1 MRVTCRITLAALFL
15 VVSPGLP
22 QVAKTANEN
31 YQTPAG
37 RESLAKGL
45 IGPDRDSTER
55 PNDLVQ
61 EIGVRAGMTV
71 ADIGTGP
78 GYMLPFLSQAVGPE
92 GKVFAEDIFDDF
104 LKSAKTRAES
114 MHLTNVQFIRGTERN
129 PTLPAHSV
137 DVILALD
144 SYHHYDYPRDMLAE
158 FREALKPGGKL
169 AIVEYYKRPG
179 AMGGGDRALT
189 HIRLDDSGVIQEVQ
203 SAGFTL
209 VEEREHIPRSQY
221 ICIFAAKATG
231 GAR

>member
-1 MRVTCRITLAALFL
+1 MRDICRITLAALAL
-15 VVSPGLP
+15 AVSPGLP

-31 YQTPAG
+31 YQTPGG
-37 RESLAKGL
+37 RESIAKGL
-45 IGPDRDSTER
+45 VGPDRDTTER
-55 PNDLVQ
+55 PNDLVR
-61 EIGVRAGMTV
+61 EIGVKAGMTV

-92 GKVFAEDIFDDF
+92 GKVLGEDIFDDF
-104 LKSAKTRAES
+104 LASAKARAQAL
-114 MHLTNVQFIRGTERN
+114 HLTNVQFIRGTERN
-129 PTLPAHSV
+129 PTLPARSV

-144 SYHHYDYPRDMLAE
+144 SYHHYDYPRDMLAG
-158 FREALKPGGKL
+158 FREALKPGGRL

-179 AMGGGDRALT
+179 AMGGSDRALT

-221 ICIFAAKATG
+221 ICIFAVQPTG
-231 GAR
+231 AAR